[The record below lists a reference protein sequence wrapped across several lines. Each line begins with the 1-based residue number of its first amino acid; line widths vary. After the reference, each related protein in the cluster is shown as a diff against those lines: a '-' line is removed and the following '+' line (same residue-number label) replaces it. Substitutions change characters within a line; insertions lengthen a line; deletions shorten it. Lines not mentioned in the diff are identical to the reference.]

1 VTGHHKPEGPEDPR
15 WRRGSVLAMTGN
27 GWVEWCGPM
36 RWRVRYD
43 LTLPYSFALL
53 RAATPRQRVGE

>member
-1 VTGHHKPEGPEDPR
+1 
-15 WRRGSVLAMTGN
+15 MTSN

-43 LTLPYSFALL
+43 LTLPYPFALL